1 MPKELKLYGTIH
13 NIQYRTIL
21 CVFHKME
28 KKITEE
34 HVEVIEEHQ
43 KDPKYTGENP
53 SQTIPMLED
62 GFFKVLGGSHLIYS
76 YLMRRFHDEIGA
88 KLMPQ

>member
-53 SQTIPMLED
+53 S
-62 GFFKVLGGSHLIYS
+62 
-76 YLMRRFHDEIGA
+76 
-88 KLMPQ
+88 